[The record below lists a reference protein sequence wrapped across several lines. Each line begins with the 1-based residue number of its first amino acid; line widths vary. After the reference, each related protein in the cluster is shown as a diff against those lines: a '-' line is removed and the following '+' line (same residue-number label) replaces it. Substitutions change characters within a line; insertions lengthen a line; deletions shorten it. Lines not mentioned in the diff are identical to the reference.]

1 MKKTYHQLQK
11 TERQEIQIL
20 RDKGYSLRAIASA
33 LNRSASTISREIR
46 RNQAKSVYRAD
57 KAHLKRYQ
65 RRYYCKKSLK
75 KIRELPNLEAFI
87 RQKIKADWSPF
98 TIAKMWTGAPENKEK
113 TTISHLTVY
122 KYIYSDY
129 AIGLTKFLYSQR
141 VRPKKRKHKKTKR
154 SLIPHRVWID
164 ERPKVINQR
173 ERIGDVEVDFICSRK
188 DDSTHILTMIDR
200 KSRLL
205 KAVKVPN
212 RKPKKILKHLQ
223 SMTHQFQAKSATFDN
238 DIGFIYHH
246 QLDLPTYFCRP
257 YSSCQKGQIEYAN
270 RLIRRH
276 IPKKTLLKN
285 ISQQKIDR
293 IVHKINHTP
302 RECLNWNTPHQIFSS
317 VALDPKI

>member
-1 MKKTYHQLQK
+1 MKKSGTNHYQQLQK

-20 RDKGYSLRAIASA
+20 KDKGYSLRSIASA
-33 LNRSASTISREIR
+33 LGRCPSTVSREIS
-46 RNQAKSVYRAD
+46 RNQVKSVYVAQ

-98 TIAKMWTGAPENKEK
+98 TIAKMWQEAPENVSQ

-141 VRPKKRKHKKTKR
+141 VRPKRRKHKKTKR

-164 ERPKVINQR
+164 ERPKIINQR

-200 KSRLL
+200 QSRLL
-205 KAVKVPN
+205 KAVIVPN
-212 RKPKKILKHLQ
+212 RKPKKILKHLKV
-223 SMTHQFQAKSATFDN
+223 MTQQFAAQSATFDN
-238 DIGFIYHH
+238 DIGFIYHQ
-246 QLDLPTYFCRP
+246 QLHLPTCFCRP
-257 YSSCQKGQIEYAN
+257 YSSWQKGQIEYAN
-270 RLIRRH
+270 RMIRRH
-276 IPKKTLLKN
+276 IP
-285 ISQQKIDR
+285 
-293 IVHKINHTP
+293 
-302 RECLNWNTPHQIFSS
+302 
-317 VALDPKI
+317 